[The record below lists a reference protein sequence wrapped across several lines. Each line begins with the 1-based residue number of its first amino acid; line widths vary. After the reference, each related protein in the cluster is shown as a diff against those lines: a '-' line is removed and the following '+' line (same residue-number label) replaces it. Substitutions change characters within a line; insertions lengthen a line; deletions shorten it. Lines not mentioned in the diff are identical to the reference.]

1 LKMSHQIEVK
11 EHARF
16 QENAKAGAIDPVCGM
31 TVDPAKA
38 AGSLVH
44 KGTTYHF
51 CSTHCLSKFQAAPVQ
66 YLGKSTTVTT
76 VPTPS
81 GGAGKYTC
89 PMHPDIVQDGPGT
102 CPKCGMALEPMQPS
116 LEDGPDPELVSM
128 QRRFWVA
135 TALAIPIFLIAMA
148 GLLPS
153 AALTGFLHDNMAMLN
168 WGQLI
173 LATPVVLWCGW
184 PFFERAWQSVV
195 NRSPNMF
202 TLIALGVGA
211 AFLYSVL
218 ATVAP
223 GIFPEG
229 FRSMGSAVEPYFDSA
244 AVIVVLV
251 LLGQVLELRARSQT
265 GAAIRALLGLV
276 PKTARVVS
284 EDGKESDVSLEHVAV
299 GNRIRIRPGE
309 KVPVDGLVLEGQS
322 AVDESMITG
331 EPMPVEKSA
340 KSKVVGGTVNGTGG
354 LLIQAERIGGD
365 TLLSQIVR
373 MVGEAQRSRA
383 PIEKLVNK
391 VSQVFVPAVILIAVL
406 TFAGWSVW
414 GTEPRLAHALVNA
427 VAVLIIAC
435 PCALGL
441 ATPMAIM
448 VGTGRGA
455 MAGVLFRDVEAL
467 ETLRTA
473 DTLIVDKTGTL
484 TEGKPKLTT
493 VQPVDGFDEK
503 TLLAIA
509 TGMEKQSEHPLA
521 VAIVRGAEERHIA
534 PTEIRNFQSV
544 TGKGIR
550 GEADGRQVAIGNP
563 AMLEDAGI
571 SLKSVEQQLEQLRSE
586 GQTVMIVAVDGR
598 VAGLLG
604 VADPIKSTTAEALDL
619 LHAEGLQVI
628 MLTGDHRITAEA
640 VARMLKIDQVIAGI
654 LPEQKGEV
662 VARLQ
667 REGHIVAMA
676 GDGINDAPALA
687 KANVGIAMGTGTD
700 VAIESAAVTLVK
712 GDLRAIVRA
721 RKLSRATSA
730 SIRQN
735 LFLAFIYNGLCLP
748 LAAFG
753 LVSPM
758 WASAAMSLS
767 SVSVIVNSLKLRA
780 LKL

>member
-1 LKMSHQIEVK
+1 MTHQLKVA
-11 EHARF
+11 EHACC
-16 QENAKAGAIDPVCGM
+16 QGNVSAGVIDPVCGM
-31 TVDPAKA
+31 TVDPAKS
-38 AGSLVH
+38 AGSHVH
-44 KGTTYHF
+44 EGTAYYF
-51 CSTHCLSKFQAAPVQ
+51 CSKHCLAKFQAAPQQ
-66 YLGKSTTVTT
+66 YLAKKTADGVLPAS
-76 VPTPS
+76 S
-81 GGAGKYTC
+81 GSAGKYTC
-89 PMHPDIVQDGPGT
+89 PMHPEIVQDGPGT
-102 CPKCGMALEPMQPS
+102 CPKCGMALEPTQPS
-116 LEDGPDPELVSM
+116 LEDGPDPELVMM
-128 QRRFWVA
+128 QRRFWIG
-135 TALAIPIFLIAMA
+135 TALTVPIFLIAMA
-148 GLLPS
+148 GLFPLP
-153 AALTGFLHDNMAMLN
+153 ALTRFLHDNMALLN
-168 WGQLI
+168 WVQLA

-184 PFFERAWQSVV
+184 PFFERAWHSVV
-195 NRSPNMF
+195 HRSPNMF

-211 AFLYSVL
+211 AYVYSVL
-218 ATVAP
+218 ATIAP

-229 FRSMGSAVEPYFDSA
+229 FRTMGNAVEPYFDSA

-251 LLGQVLELRARSQT
+251 LLGQVLELRARMQT

-284 EDGKESDVSLEHVAV
+284 DDGQEHDVPLEQVMV
-299 GNRIRIRPGE
+299 GNRLRIRPGE

-331 EPMPVEKSA
+331 EPMPVEKTA
-340 KSKVVGGTVNGTGG
+340 NSKVVGGTVNGTGG
-354 LLIQAERIGGD
+354 LLIQAERIGSD

-383 PIEKLVNK
+383 PIEKLVNR
-391 VSQVFVPAVILIAVL
+391 VSLVFVPAVLLIAVL
-406 TFAGWSVW
+406 TFVGWSVW

-455 MAGVLFRDVEAL
+455 TAGVLFRDVEAL
-467 ETLRTA
+467 ETLRNA

-493 VQPVDGFDEK
+493 LQSVAGFDEK

-509 TGMEKQSEHPLA
+509 AGMEKQSEHPLA
-521 VAIVRGAEERHIA
+521 TAIVRGAEDRQIA
-534 PTEIRNFQSV
+534 PAEIRNFQSV

-571 SLKSVEQQLEQLRSE
+571 NLKSVEQQLEHLRSE

-604 VADPIKSTTAEALDL
+604 VADPIKSTTAEALGL

-640 VARMLKIDQVIAGI
+640 VARSLKIDQVIAGV

-721 RKLSRATSA
+721 RILSRATSA

-767 SVSVIVNSLKLRA
+767 SVSVIVNSLRLRNIKL
-780 LKL
+780 